1 MFIFLQ
7 VTFVFTNQ
15 ISGKLV
21 PVEPVD
27 RLKKDEAKAET
38 HTLKDNS
45 YNNSV
50 ISSKRQQTIPSS
62 WSKGAPIRSR
72 LPTSIRNSQLT
83 HKEFIGK
90 PMEGTTH
97 VASKPKLS
105 LAKYLPQKRLSSA
118 PVDDDD
124 DDFA

>member
-1 MFIFLQ
+1 MFIFPQ

-15 ISGKLV
+15 INGKLV

-27 RLKKDEAKAET
+27 RLKKDEAEAET
-38 HTLKDNS
+38 HTLKGNS
-45 YNNSV
+45 YNNFV
-50 ISSKRQQTIPSS
+50 IPSKRQQTLPSS
-62 WSKGAPIRSR
+62 WSKSVPIRSR

-83 HKEFIGK
+83 

-97 VASKPKLS
+97 GASKPKVS
-105 LAKYLPQKRLSSA
+105 LEKHLPQKRVSSA

-124 DDFA
+124 DFA